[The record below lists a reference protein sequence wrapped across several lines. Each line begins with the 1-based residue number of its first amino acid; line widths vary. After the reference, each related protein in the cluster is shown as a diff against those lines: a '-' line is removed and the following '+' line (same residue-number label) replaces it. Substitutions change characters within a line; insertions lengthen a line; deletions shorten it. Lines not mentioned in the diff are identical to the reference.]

1 MNLEF
6 FLKRKFHLLVFALAL
21 FISGCADTPKE
32 ATPPV
37 AEKIP
42 KELTIHGDTRIDN
55 YFWLRER
62 ENPKVIDYLEAENE
76 YTEAVLAHTKKFQE
90 KLYDEI
96 VGRIKQTDESV
107 PYKLRGYYY
116 YTRFDEGKEYPIY
129 CRKKG
134 SMDGEEEIMLNVNE
148 MAEGHEFYRVAG
160 VNVSQDNNLLAF
172 GVDTVSRR
180 RYTVHFKKLD
190 TGEILP
196 DRIPDTGGS
205 VAWANDNQTV
215 FYALKDT
222 TTLRS
227 YKIMKHKL
235 GNDISEDR
243 MVFHEADE
251 TFSTYAFKTKSDRF
265 IMIASFQ
272 TLASEYR
279 FVDANTPDA
288 DFRMVQPRERN
299 LEYSVDHFGEK
310 FYIRT
315 NHNNAK
321 NFKLVEAPIST
332 PRKEHWKDV
341 IRHRDDV
348 LLENFEI
355 FKENLVV
362 RERKNG
368 LPQMRIIKWQDKSE
382 HYLDFGEPAYTAY
395 ISTNPEFDTN
405 ILRYG
410 YSSLTTPNS
419 TYDYNMDTKE
429 KTLLKQQEV
438 VGDFSP
444 EDYQSERLFAEAK
457 DGTKVPI
464 SLVYKKSTDRSKAN
478 PLLLYGYGSY
488 GNSMN
493 PFFRSDR
500 LSLLDRGF
508 IYAIAHIRGGEE
520 MGRYWYE
527 EGKLLN
533 KKNTFTD
540 FIACAEYLIAQEYT
554 SSDQLFAQGGS
565 AGGLLMGA
573 VINMRPDLFKGVI
586 AAVPWVDVVTTML
599 DASIPLTTSEYDEW
613 GNPNDKEYY
622 EYMLSYSPYDN
633 VTAQNYPAMLVTT
646 GLHDS
651 QVQYWEPAKWVAKL
665 RELKTDDNI
674 LILKTDMESGH
685 GGASGRFKRYKTTA
699 MQYAFM
705 LDLVGIR
712 K

>member
-1 MNLEF
+1 MFSGSF
-6 FLKRKFHLLVFALAL
+6 FKTTFRILFLTSLLLYLSCSVKK
-21 FISGCADTPKE
+21 DVQ
-32 ATPPV
+32 PPV
-37 AEKIP
+37 AEKIA
-42 KELTIHGDTRIDN
+42 KELSVHGDTRIDN

-62 ENPKVIDYLEAENE
+62 ENPKVIEFLEAENE
-76 YTEAVLAHTKKFQE
+76 YTEAVLAHTENFQK

-96 VGRIKQTDESV
+96 IGRIKQTDESV

-116 YTRFDEGKEYPIY
+116 YTRYEEGKEYPIY

-134 SMDGEEEIMLNVNE
+134 SMDGEEEIMLNVND
-148 MAEGHEFYRVAG
+148 MAEGHEFIQVVG
-160 VNVSQDNNLLAF
+160 LDVSHDNNLLAF

-180 RYTVHFKKLD
+180 RYTIQFKNLG
-190 TGEILP
+190 TGGILS
-196 DRIPDTGGS
+196 DRIPDTGGG
-205 VAWANDNQTV
+205 VAWASDNETV

-222 TTLRS
+222 VTLRS

-235 GNDISEDR
+235 GADSADDR
-243 MVFHEADE
+243 MVFHEADD
-251 TFSTYAFKTKSDRF
+251 TFSTYVFTTKSDRF

-288 DFRMVQPRERN
+288 DFKMIQPRERG
-299 LEYSVDHFGEK
+299 LEYSVDHYGEK

-315 NHNNAK
+315 NHNAK
-321 NFKLVEAPIST
+321 NFKLVETPIDN
-332 PRKEHWKDV
+332 PRKELWKDV
-341 IRHRDDV
+341 IAHRDDV

-355 FKENLVV
+355 FKDNLVV
-362 RERKNG
+362 HERKSG
-368 LPQMRIIKWQDKSE
+368 LPQLRIIKWQDRSE
-382 HYLDFGEPAYTAY
+382 HYLDFGEPTYTAY

-419 TYDYNMDTKE
+419 TYDYNMDSKE

-438 VGDFSP
+438 VGEFSP
-444 EDYQSERLFAEAK
+444 DDYQSERLYAEAK

-488 GNSMN
+488 GNSIN
-493 PFFRSDR
+493 PFFSSVR

-508 IYAIAHIRGGEE
+508 IYTIAHIRGGEE

-540 FIACAEYLIAQEYT
+540 FIACAEHLIAQGFT
-554 SSDQLFAQGGS
+554 NTDLLFAQGGS

-573 VINMRPDLFKGVI
+573 VVNMRPDLFKGVI
-586 AAVPWVDVVTTML
+586 ADVPWVDVVTTML
-599 DASIPLTTSEYDEW
+599 DSSIPLTTSEYDEW
-613 GNPNDKEYY
+613 GNPNEKEYY

-651 QVQYWEPAKWVAKL
+651 QVQYFEPAKWVAKL
-665 RELKTDDNI
+665 RELKTDNNI

-699 MQYAFM
+699 MEYAFM